1 MEIICLYKEH
11 WNGEG
16 KIKDLIVMRF
26 LVSG

>member
-16 KIKDLIVMRF
+16 KNKRF
-26 LVSG
+26 DSYEILVSG